1 MRIGSS
7 GSHWVALELTSLLR
21 SSTNCGSEVQHQRCS
36 AGLGVTL
43 MSVFRVSKSVFNW
56 MMMMIHFTFTNDFH
70 PEFVATG
77 FQYPLAFPAIRP
89 SAGVVRPKKSVD
101 GTIGLRLRKGAGY
114 EMKPGGYLMVIFS
127 LNKIH
132 GFPRSFSQSKVGWQ
146 GCRGKCASLRTA
158 LGHHWTS
165 RSRCGCPGNGFSLLL
180 GGQVMLS
187 LLSLSRTLRSHRI
200 TDIQSTSVGLC
211 WVHFVERSSKLR
223 RQWMS
228 MTSGAFLRHVLP
240 GCFSLASDHR
250 PYGGAFVAN
259 MTAIISDGEIIQQSW
274 FMVTN

>member
-1 MRIGSS
+1 M
-7 GSHWVALELTSLLR
+7 VLR
-21 SSTNCGSEVQHQRCS
+21 SNTNDAVQAWEWHWCPFSGFQNLFS
-36 AGLGVTL
+36 IGWWWWWWWWWSILY
-43 MSVFRVSKSVFNW
+43 
-56 MMMMIHFTFTNDFH
+56 TFTTDFH

-77 FQYPLAFPAIRP
+77 FQDPFAFPAIRP

-114 EMKPGGYLMVIFS
+114 EMNPEIYLMVICSFK
-127 LNKIH
+127 NH

-165 RSRCGCPGNGFSLLL
+165 RSRCVCPGNGFSLLL

-187 LLSLSRTLRSHRI
+187 LLSLSRTLRNHRHPKHI
-200 TDIQSTSVGLC
+200 CWIVGR
-211 WVHFVERSSKLR
+211 VHFVERSSKLR

-250 PYGGAFVAN
+250 PYGGGGSRY
-259 MTAIISDGEIIQQSW
+259 MTAINHQWWWDGEIIQQSW
-274 FMVTN
+274 FMATN